1 MQEKD
6 RDGKVDLTP
15 EEIIELKELLD
26 FIEDIGELR
35 DLLDTLILKYG
46 NDIIEQNVYSYF
58 AERKN

>member
-6 RDGKVDLTP
+6 KDSKVDLTP

-35 DLLDTLILKYG
+35 DLLDTLVIKYG
-46 NDIIEQNVYSYF
+46 NDIIEQNIYSYF

>member
-6 RDGKVDLTP
+6 RDSKVDLTP

-35 DLLDTLILKYG
+35 DLLDTLVIKYG

>member
-46 NDIIEQNVYSYF
+46 NDIIEQNIYSYF

>member
-6 RDGKVDLTP
+6 KDSKVDLTP

-35 DLLDTLILKYG
+35 DLLDTLVIKYG